1 MSTDCDVAIV
11 GAGPAGLCLARALD
25 GLGLKIM
32 LLEAADR
39 DRLANPPED
48 GREIALTHTSRSLLE
63 KLGVWQRIDRAE
75 ISDLLDAEIY
85 DGDSLEPLRISRDD
99 GGSEQLGWL
108 AANYQIRKAARSEER
123 RVGQRER
130 RE

>member
-39 DRLANPPED
+39 DRLARPPEG
-48 GREIALTHTSRSLLE
+48 GREIALKHASRSLLE
-63 KLGVWQRIDRAE
+63 MLGVWQHIDSAE
-75 ISDLLDAEIY
+75 ISDLLDDEIY
-85 DGDSLEPLRISRDD
+85 DGDTLETLRNISHD
-99 GGSEQLGWL
+99 GGREQP
-108 AANYQIRKAARSEER
+108 
-123 RVGQRER
+123 
-130 RE
+130 